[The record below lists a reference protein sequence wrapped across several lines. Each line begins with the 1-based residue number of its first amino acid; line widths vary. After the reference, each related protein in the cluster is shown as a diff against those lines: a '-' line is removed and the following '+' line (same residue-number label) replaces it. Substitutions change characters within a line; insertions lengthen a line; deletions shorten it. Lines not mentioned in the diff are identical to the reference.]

1 MSTSPQALVK
11 GIVSRILPSI
21 NPDSSNNDVA
31 VRQHSYG
38 EVMTMP
44 VVRKHHVLSDEGSY
58 FIIHNNQTAIAP
70 PTATAFVATTPT
82 MILMNLDPTKRLY
95 LDYIKLTTVTAFTA
109 VSGAGPMY
117 ASIVLDNTIASR
129 YTSGGTQITNAP
141 VSPNMAVTT
150 NSQVNLYFGAI
161 TATAASAA
169 ARTVVGQASLRPA
182 ASGTAV
188 TVVGDTIIMNAGGV
202 EAAVN
207 GSITLT
213 NPNIIPV
220 PIPPI
225 ILAPNQTMLLYTYQ
239 AATTP
244 TAGTILPEI
253 GYWLR

>member
-1 MSTSPQALVK
+1 MATSPQALVK

-21 NPDSSNNDVA
+21 NPDSTNTDVA

-44 VVRKHHVLSDEGSY
+44 VVRKAHVLADEGSY
-58 FIIHNNQTAIAP
+58 FVLHNNQTAIAP

-82 MILMNLDPTKRLY
+82 LVLTNLDPVKRMY
-95 LDYIKLTTVTAFTA
+95 IDYISLTTITAFTA
-109 VSGAGPMY
+109 VSGAGPMF
-117 ASIVLDNTIASR
+117 ASIVLDNTATGR
-129 YTSGGTQITNAP
+129 YSSGGTQLTTAP
-141 VSPNMAVTT
+141 QSPNMAVQST
-150 NSQVNLYFGAI
+150 SQVNAYFGAI

-169 ARTVVGQASLRPA
+169 ARTIVGQKMIRPA

-188 TVVGDTIIMNAGGV
+188 TVIGDTIVMNSGGV
-202 EAAVN
+202 ESAV
-207 GSITLT
+207 GSTITLA

-225 ILAPNQTMLLYTYQ
+225 ILAPTQTLLVYTYQ

-244 TAGTILPEI
+244 TAGTILPEV
-253 GYWLR
+253 GFWLR